1 MHENEGRGRR
11 PGTPKNNQESPSP
24 KEQGESR
31 SRVKERQPLRKVLF
45 IAPPGGLEIDPKTR
59 WTEEQEFRAAG
70 RSSALDVGIDN
81 PALKIDL
88 NEGHPGLNEP
98 CVWFVRL
105 QRGAITEEKA
115 REVELHWRQQ
125 YKTWEKQKL
134 EKSIKD
140 SERDYTSYV
149 RRFPEK
155 DGQQF
160 KYEIGLKQQ
169 ELQRRQNKS
178 D

>member
-1 MHENEGRGRR
+1 MERKEGRRR
-11 PGTPKNNQESPSP
+11 PVAPKSQ
-24 KEQGESR
+24 EQGGGKKES
-31 SRVKERQPLRKVLF
+31 KERQPLQKVLF
-45 IAPPGGLEIDPKTR
+45 IAPLGEQEIDPKTR
-59 WTEEQEFRAAG
+59 WTEEQEFRAAR
-70 RSSALDVGIDN
+70 RSSALDVGTDN

-88 NEGHPGLNEP
+88 SKGHPGLNEP

-105 QRGAITEEKA
+105 QSGAITEAKA
-115 REVELHWRQQ
+115 REVERYWRKQ
-125 YKTWEKQKL
+125 YKTWDKQKL

-140 SERDYTSYV
+140 LERDYTSYV
-149 RRFPEK
+149 RRFTEK

>member
-1 MHENEGRGRR
+1 
-11 PGTPKNNQESPSP
+11 
-24 KEQGESR
+24 
-31 SRVKERQPLRKVLF
+31 VLF

-59 WTEEQEFRAAG
+59 WAGEQEFRAAR
-70 RSSALDVGIDN
+70 RSSALDVGTDN
-81 PALKIDL
+81 LALKIDL
-88 NEGHPGLNEP
+88 SKGHPGLNEP

-105 QRGAITEEKA
+105 QSGAITEEKA
-115 REVELHWRQQ
+115 REIERYWRKQ
-125 YKTWEKQKL
+125 YKTWDKQKL

-140 SERDYTSYV
+140 LERDYTSYV

-155 DGQQF
+155 GGQQF

>member
-1 MHENEGRGRR
+1 VKENGQGRPEGAPKEEDRAPKGQGRGH
-11 PGTPKNNQESPSP
+11 KESA
-24 KEQGESR
+24 
-31 SRVKERQPLRKVLF
+31 ERQPLRKVLF

-59 WTEEQEFRAAG
+59 WTEEQEFRAAR
-70 RSSALDVGIDN
+70 RSSALDVGTDN

-105 QRGAITEEKA
+105 QRGAITEEKV
-115 REVELHWRQQ
+115 REVELHWRKQ

-140 SERDYTSYV
+140 LERDYTSYV
-149 RRFPEK
+149 IDRCINSFP
-155 DGQQF
+155 
-160 KYEIGLKQQ
+160 
-169 ELQRRQNKS
+169 
-178 D
+178 